1 MVGVSRRCMSR
12 GVIALRAHCPLTLT
26 VTLTLITSDVVLHQQ
41 PKCFHTLD
49 LEVMILPAIGYG
61 LEDGPSL
68 ERCVRVDAARQQR
81 PPANHSDSIGG
92 HYSG

>member
-12 GVIALRAHCPLTLT
+12 GVIALRALSTDT
-26 VTLTLITSDVVLHQQ
+26 VTYHVVLHQQ